1 MRERELTPRELE
13 IQELI
18 KKFDY
23 CKINLTGHEGLVE
36 GIWAVPISQEDKDRI
51 DNDLAVRCLQPNP
64 CRAHSRHDSYGETVK
79 VRLLNHPVYWTEF
92 SWGDE
97 VTAKTNNDMRP
108 IADIGEQDQK
118 QEKDDTQ

>member
-1 MRERELTPRELE
+1 MQKRELTPLESE
-13 IQELI
+13 IQGLI

-36 GIWAVPISQEDKDRI
+36 GIWAVPISQEDRDKI
-51 DNDLAVRCLQPNP
+51 DDDSSSGEIVRV
-64 CRAHSRHDSYGETVK
+64 R

>member
-1 MRERELTPRELE
+1 MQERELTPRELE

-51 DNDLAVRCLQPNP
+51 DNDL
-64 CRAHSRHDSYGETVK
+64 SYGETVK